1 MTKKYQTVN
10 RMKSCP
16 NCHEEIEDNL
26 DVCWNCNYSL
36 TENKLIE
43 FDDPTIQVTRKIKCL
58 RCEVPM
64 LYSGNF
70 KFHEGSRYGVFGNL
84 LEIFE
89 NRESFDLYV
98 CPKCGK
104 VEFFT
109 GQINADSSI

>member
-1 MTKKYQTVN
+1 
-10 RMKSCP
+10 MKSCP
-16 NCHEEIEDNL
+16 NCHEEIEDNF

-36 TENKLIE
+36 TENKVIE

-58 RCEVPM
+58 RCDGAM

-89 NRESFDLYV
+89 NRETFDLYV

-109 GQINADSSI
+109 TQANADNSI